1 MYPLYALPLILG
13 ISLVSVL
20 IVLIINKRTAD
31 GPKQTSRL
39 FVLLVVLLMKSYC
52 KPTGGGGRVSLV
64 GSRLSVLVI
73 NLEVLPCLSLYS
85 FK

>member
-1 MYPLYALPLILG
+1 MYPLYALPLILR
-13 ISLVSVL
+13 ISLVFVL
-20 IVLIINKRTAD
+20 VVLLINKRTAD

-52 KPTGGGGRVSLV
+52 KSTGGGGRVSLV
-64 GSRLSVLVI
+64 RSLVLFI
-73 NLEVLPCLSLYS
+73 NLEVFVLVVLV